1 MNTSLRFV
9 SSLLDRSVPRRSLL
23 LGSIIGIF
31 GAASLPA
38 QAANWPTDKP
48 IRIVVP
54 FGAGGS
60 GDVAIR
66 MIQPHL
72 EKLLGASIF
81 IDNKTGASGNI
92 GATDVARATPD
103 GYTFLLGATN
113 NYVMN
118 QFLFKLPFDPVKDL
132 TPVTLLVNSPLVI
145 MTNLTVPAKTLP
157 EFITHLKK
165 NPNSVNFGS
174 PGPGTAPHLAGLRF
188 NELTGSNLVHVGFRG
203 MPPAVQALMAN
214 DIQAMFVTA
223 DSTSG
228 HVVAGRLRALAVAG
242 TQRLSALPGV
252 PTAEEAGLGSFV
264 IGNWWGLSAPK
275 GLDPQIANRMAAAIR
290 EVVSR
295 PEIAEQF
302 ARNGA
307 LAVASTPA
315 AFMEH
320 ITKESGE
327 WKSLIQKSNISLD

>member
-1 MNTSLRFV
+1 MISSLRFV
-9 SSLLDRSVPRRSLL
+9 SSLLGRSLARRSVL
-23 LGSIIGIF
+23 LGSAISAL
-31 GAASLPA
+31 AAVGLPA
-38 QAANWPTDKP
+38 QAAGWPTDKP
-48 IRIVVP
+48 IRIVMP

-72 EKLLGASIF
+72 EKLLGATIF

-92 GATDVARATPD
+92 GATDVARAAPD

-118 QFLFKLPFDPVKDL
+118 QFLFKLPFDPIKDL

-145 MTNLTVPAKTLP
+145 MTNLTLPTKTLP
-157 EFITHLKK
+157 EFIAHLKK
-165 NPNSVNFGS
+165 NPSAVNFGS

-188 NELTGSNLVHVGFRG
+188 NELAGTNLTHVGYRG
-203 MPPAVQALMAN
+203 MPPAVQALMGN
-214 DIQAMFVTA
+214 EIQAMFVTA

-252 PTAEEAGLGSFV
+252 PTAEEAGLGNFV

-302 ARNGA
+302 AKNGA
-307 LAVASTPA
+307 TPVASSPA
-315 AFMEH
+315 AFLAH

-327 WKSLIQKSNISLD
+327 WKTLIQKSNVTLD